1 MVSATSATLAPAMAS
16 GVGHWANSFGVT
28 LLTCASVVCVESS
41 TAMSSLKG
49 FSWSKKHSTGP

>member
-16 GVGHWANSFGVT
+16 GVGHWANSRGVT
-28 LLTCASVVCVESS
+28 LLTCASVVCAESS
-41 TAMSSLKG
+41 TAISRRKG